1 MCKCSTLMADELME
15 ECAMDVQLQV
25 LCRTVGGSAVV
36 PPSEE
41 SSWGRPVPDRVEER
55 IDPLIHNLQNST
67 VV

>member
-1 MCKCSTLMADELME
+1 
-15 ECAMDVQLQV
+15 MDVQLQV